1 VPWIS
6 KERKDLDM
14 ERTNIYGFLA
24 GMGMGAATAL
34 LFAPYSGRRTRARI
48 SESASNGAAYAK
60 DCGETASNAVLS
72 AIDGIVKHKQGVA
85 EAIKRGTHAYKQ
97 AIS

>member
-1 VPWIS
+1 
-6 KERKDLDM
+6 M
-14 ERTNIYGFLA
+14 ERTTIYGFLI

-34 LFAPYSGRRTRARI
+34 LFAPYSGRRARARI
-48 SESASNGAAYAK
+48 SEGVAYAK
-60 DCGETASNAVLS
+60 DCGETASKAVVS

>member
-1 VPWIS
+1 
-6 KERKDLDM
+6 M
-14 ERTNIYGFLA
+14 ERTNIYGFLV

-48 SESASNGAAYAK
+48 SEGAAYAK